1 MNQIHGR
8 FAISNEN
15 FLYVLSTFDPLGKED
30 PVQAFIRAFTARYGA
45 HRFYRD
51 GKKSMPVYA
60 FNQTSLFLQPL
71 SVISTPKS

>member
-1 MNQIHGR
+1 MSDLDSLPSEQIP
-8 FAISNEN
+8 S
-15 FLYVLSTFDPLGKED
+15 SKKTKEWRKRHLD
-30 PVQAFIRAFTARYGA
+30 WATTKTFTARYGA